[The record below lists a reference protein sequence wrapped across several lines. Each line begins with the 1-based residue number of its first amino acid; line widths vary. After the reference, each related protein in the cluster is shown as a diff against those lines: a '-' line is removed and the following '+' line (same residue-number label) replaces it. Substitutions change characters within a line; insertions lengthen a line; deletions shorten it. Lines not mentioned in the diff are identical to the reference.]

1 MEYEEEYLLLAVD
14 KHVAKLTAMSN
25 NPSHTL
31 KGIMLE
37 HDALM
42 TELEEN
48 EDFGGL
54 YE

>member
-1 MEYEEEYLLLAVD
+1 
-14 KHVAKLTAMSN
+14 VAKLTAMSN